1 MSRQR
6 VSTATEATDE
16 QALPPPLPD
25 ASPPPLPHEAPDW
38 NPRAIVRAFRYAFA
52 GVWYLFSTQRNAQI
66 HLILGTLAIG
76 LGWVLQ
82 IARWE
87 WAVLVVMIGLVIAL
101 EGMNTAIEAAVDVAT
116 QEYHPIAR
124 VAKDVAA
131 GAVLIAAIAA
141 VVLGCI
147 IFLPHLWL
155 VLQQVFG
162 GSAFHN

>member
-1 MSRQR
+1 MSRQH
-6 VSTATEATDE
+6 VAPATEATDE
-16 QALPPPLPD
+16 QAPQP
-25 ASPPPLPHEAPDW
+25 SPPASAAPLLPREVPDW
-38 NPRAIVRAFRYAFA
+38 QPRAIVRAFQCAFA

-66 HLILGTLAIG
+66 HLILGGLAIG
-76 LGWVLQ
+76 LGWMLQ

-87 WAVLVVMIGLVIAL
+87 WAVLVAMIALVIAL

-141 VVLGCI
+141 LVLGCI
-147 IFLPHLWL
+147 IFLPHLWV
-155 VLQQVFG
+155 VLQQVLG
-162 GSAFHN
+162 GSAFKN